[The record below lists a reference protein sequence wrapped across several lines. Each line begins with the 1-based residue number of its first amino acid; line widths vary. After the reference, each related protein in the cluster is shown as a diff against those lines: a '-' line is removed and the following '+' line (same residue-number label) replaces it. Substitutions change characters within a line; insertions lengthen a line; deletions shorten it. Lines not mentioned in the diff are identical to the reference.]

1 MPTLA
6 ISCLFFLFARVRSH
20 FQERILS
27 PILQITTRSATTNGM
42 RNILLDHRGIMR
54 GINKFSNSEGD
65 NTNKGYEMG
74 DVK

>member
-1 MPTLA
+1 MA
-6 ISCLFFLFARVRSH
+6 SISLFARVLSH
-20 FQERILS
+20 FQAGILS

-42 RNILLDHRGIMR
+42 RNILLEHRGIVQ

-74 DVK
+74 EK